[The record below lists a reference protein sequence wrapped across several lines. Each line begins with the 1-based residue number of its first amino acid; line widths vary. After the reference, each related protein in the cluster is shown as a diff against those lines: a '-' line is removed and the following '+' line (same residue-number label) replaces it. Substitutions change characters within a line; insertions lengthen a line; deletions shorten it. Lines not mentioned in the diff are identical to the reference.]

1 MSCLLVERVILVGK
15 VCLEKMMNKDRED
28 KIRTILN
35 YLKNKM
41 NVMNDPETKKVR
53 NILQND
59 DITLQEVVEWYIEY
73 VWRSA

>member
-1 MSCLLVERVILVGK
+1 MDK
-15 VCLEKMMNKDRED
+15 NRED
-28 KIRTILN
+28 KIRTILS

-41 NVMNDPETKKVR
+41 SVMNDPETKKVR

-73 VWRSA
+73 VWRSC

>member
-1 MSCLLVERVILVGK
+1 MD
-15 VCLEKMMNKDRED
+15 KDRED
-28 KIRTILN
+28 KIRTILT

-41 NVMNDPETKKVR
+41 SVMNDPETKKVR

-73 VWRSA
+73 VWRSC

>member
-1 MSCLLVERVILVGK
+1 
-15 VCLEKMMNKDRED
+15 MMDKDRED
-28 KIRTILN
+28 KIRTILS

-41 NVMNDPETKKVR
+41 SVMNDPETKKVR

-73 VWRSA
+73 VWRSC

>member
-1 MSCLLVERVILVGK
+1 
-15 VCLEKMMNKDRED
+15 MNKDRED
-28 KIRTILN
+28 KIRTILT
-35 YLKNKM
+35 YLKHKIS
-41 NVMNDPETKKVR
+41 VMNDHETKKVR

>member
-1 MSCLLVERVILVGK
+1 
-15 VCLEKMMNKDRED
+15 MNKDRED

>member
-1 MSCLLVERVILVGK
+1 MD
-15 VCLEKMMNKDRED
+15 KDRED
-28 KIRTILN
+28 KIRTILS

-41 NVMNDPETKKVR
+41 SVMNDPETKKVR

-59 DITLQEVVEWYIEY
+59 DITLQEVVEWYIDY

>member
-1 MSCLLVERVILVGK
+1 MERVILVGK

-28 KIRTILN
+28 KIRTILT
-35 YLKNKM
+35 YLKHKIS
-41 NVMNDPETKKVR
+41 VMNDHETKKVR

>member
-1 MSCLLVERVILVGK
+1 MD
-15 VCLEKMMNKDRED
+15 KDRED
-28 KIRTILN
+28 KIRTILS

-41 NVMNDPETKKVR
+41 SVMNDPETKKVR

-73 VWRSA
+73 VWRSC

>member
-1 MSCLLVERVILVGK
+1 MVQGHRGVFIQSGG
-15 VCLEKMMNKDRED
+15 MMDKDRED
-28 KIRTILN
+28 KIRTILS

-41 NVMNDPETKKVR
+41 SVMNDPETKKVR

-73 VWRSA
+73 VWRSC